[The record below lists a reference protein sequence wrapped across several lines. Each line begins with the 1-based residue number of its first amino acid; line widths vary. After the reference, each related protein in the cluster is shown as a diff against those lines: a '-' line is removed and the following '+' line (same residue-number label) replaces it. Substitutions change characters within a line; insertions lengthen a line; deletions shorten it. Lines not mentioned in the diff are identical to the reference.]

1 MEIENNRI
9 KLAPVWEK
17 RLKIAR
23 FFVYFIFVLGIFWG
37 MYLILFPSANFVFSF
52 KNPNS
57 SKNTVV
63 DPRIENGEFARS
75 GKVENEKKLVF
86 DTNPLGD
93 FSEVEI
99 EFYLDSK
106 SLEADNGEIS
116 VRRSF
121 RSFFY
126 PDGEKIENSEGIDF
140 PRLLSANNSVFIAS
154 QEKIWPIADATIF
167 TSMGWDWNDIL
178 ISNSEEIA
186 NYEKQKLF
194 TLKSPHPD
202 GTIFS
207 DKETGKYYLIE
218 NGKKREIE
226 NEENFASAFKMN
238 PVIAQNKGLETKK
251 QCQLEKSLSFGK
263 KYKCVISIEEMRK
276 LVGNDFQFEANF
288 GNSVKINEISVTFKK
303 SFNMENL
310 NSSISLLKSRIKAN
324 YGQAQ

>member
-1 MEIENNRI
+1 MTNDGPQ
-9 KLAPVWEK
+9 LDPVWQK
-17 RLKIAR
+17 RYKIAR

-37 MYLILFPSANFVFSF
+37 MYLVLFPLANFVFSF
-52 KNPNS
+52 KNPDS

-63 DPRIENGEFARS
+63 EPRNENGDLIRS
-75 GKVENEKKLVF
+75 GKVENPNKLVF

-99 EFYLDSK
+99 EFSLDSK
-106 SLEADNGEIS
+106 SLEIENGEIS

-126 PDGEKIENSEGIDF
+126 PKGEGIENSEGIDF

-154 QEKIWPIADATIF
+154 QGKIWPIADAATF
-167 TSMGWDWNDIL
+167 TSMGWDWNDVL
-178 ISNSEEIA
+178 TSNSEEIA
-186 NYEKQKLF
+186 KYEKQKLF

-207 DKETGKYYLIE
+207 DKETGKYYFIE
-218 NGKKREIE
+218 NGKKRKIE
-226 NEENFASAFKMN
+226 NEENFASVFKMN

-251 QCQLEKSLSFGK
+251 QCQLEKSFGFGR

-276 LVGNDFQFEANF
+276 LVGNDFQFETNF
-288 GNSVKINEISVTFKK
+288 GNSVKITEISVTFKK

-310 NSSISLLKSRIKAN
+310 KSSITILKNRTKAN